1 MDFYVCLIQKWGKKG
16 ILLLL
21 LCLTLPGDM
30 TIQLMKNLAVHRM
43 ITGQSPAGHQH
54 NHGMWLRSRLAHKAP
69 SPRSKAQGGKQQF
82 PRPFYGLCKTALSAP
97 LTLITIVK
105 FTFLGLRAREETKIC
120 SGRENSFKKT
130 NYSSNNTN
138 NRNN

>member
-43 ITGQSPAGHQH
+43 ITG
-54 NHGMWLRSRLAHKAP
+54 
-69 SPRSKAQGGKQQF
+69 
-82 PRPFYGLCKTALSAP
+82 
-97 LTLITIVK
+97 
-105 FTFLGLRAREETKIC
+105 
-120 SGRENSFKKT
+120 
-130 NYSSNNTN
+130 
-138 NRNN
+138 